1 MTMKT
6 HILGREVFKVVTVNG
21 TVMWDVTLL
30 FRECPTFQM
39 NASPP
44 SPALR
49 NK

>member
-1 MTMKT
+1 MAMKI
-6 HILGREVFKVVTVNG
+6 HILGCEVFTVVTVNN
-21 TVMWDVTLL
+21 TVVWVVTLW